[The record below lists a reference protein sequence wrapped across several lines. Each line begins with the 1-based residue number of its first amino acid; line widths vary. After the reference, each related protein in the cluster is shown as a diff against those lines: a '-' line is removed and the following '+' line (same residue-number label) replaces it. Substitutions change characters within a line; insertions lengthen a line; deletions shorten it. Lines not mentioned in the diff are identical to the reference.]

1 MKRKI
6 LCLLLALALLA
17 GCASAAERWQEQYDL
32 GMRYLTEGSFDEA
45 LAAFTD
51 AIAVDPNR
59 PETYLQRAEAYLA
72 LGMVNEA
79 LADYETARSLDG
91 GAAAW
96 AGMVEVYIQ
105 QEDYETAQRVLD
117 EALALYPEDAALA
130 ELQARLEQLM
140 IPEPGSDE
148 FLEAAAAHLDTAAI
162 FTGVSLNGI
171 PASQA
176 SMESFLPM
184 LPYYQMGNFT
194 NNPDLGITLSGDY
207 DYFMAHRDN
216 EETYASLM
224 TITVMRYDDTEPRRP
239 AIWLDEGQLA
249 GIQPEDTLATALE
262 KLGFTPE
269 EIQWLAGCTYIGL
282 AEQADGGVRL
292 SVSLPGENANDAQS
306 SCALSI
312 GDQTGVS
319 STFTFVMNPA
329 ERHADTPVVNGD
341 ARLIELQVFNP
352 NAA

>member
-96 AGMVEVYIQ
+96 AGMVEVYIR

-148 FLEAAAAHLDTAAI
+148 FLEAAADHLDTAAI

-171 PASQA
+171 RRHRPVWRAFCRCCRTTRWATLPTTRIWGSPCPA
-176 SMESFLPM
+176 
-184 LPYYQMGNFT
+184 T
-194 NNPDLGITLSGDY
+194 T
-207 DYFMAHRDN
+207 
-216 EETYASLM
+216 
-224 TITVMRYDDTEPRRP
+224 TISWLTGTMRRP
-239 AIWLDEGQLA
+239 
-249 GIQPEDTLATALE
+249 
-262 KLGFTPE
+262 
-269 EIQWLAGCTYIGL
+269 
-282 AEQADGGVRL
+282 
-292 SVSLPGENANDAQS
+292 
-306 SCALSI
+306 
-312 GDQTGVS
+312 
-319 STFTFVMNPA
+319 MPA
-329 ERHADTPVVNGD
+329 
-341 ARLIELQVFNP
+341 
-352 NAA
+352 

>member
-17 GCASAAERWQEQYDL
+17 GCASLEERWQEQYDL

-59 PETYLQRAEAYLA
+59 PESYLQRAEAYLA

-105 QEDYETAQRVLD
+105 VEDYDTAQSVLE
-117 EALALYPEDAALA
+117 EALALYPDDPALA

-269 EIQWLAGCTYIGL
+269 EIQWLADCTYIGL
-282 AEQADGGVRL
+282 AEQTDGGVRL
-292 SVSLPGENANDAQS
+292 SVRLPGENANDAQS

-329 ERHADTPVVNGD
+329 ERHADTPAVNGD